1 MILSCVWN
9 VAGVYLIGR
18 DLAPLGPTA
27 SMTTAAVLIGVA
39 LLMIIGAKK
48 SIYLYLTC
56 SIIAMAGAG
65 AAIAGAFSQ
74 DPSLWPSE
82 FWRYA
87 GVGLNCLA
95 LIGGFWGFIRLY
107 IAAKR

>member
-1 MILSCVWN
+1 
-9 VAGVYLIGR
+9 
-18 DLAPLGPTA
+18 
-27 SMTTAAVLIGVA
+27 
-39 LLMIIGAKK
+39 
-48 SIYLYLTC
+48 
-56 SIIAMAGAG
+56 MAGAG